1 MQGILFEEPTVLE
14 FAFVTV
20 LMGGWTAWRTGKSA
34 AEGWSGYGT
43 LVIYTLL
50 LGVAIRF
57 IHHALFNGSML
68 TLQFYTVDTVILL
81 LFATAGYRYLPY
93 EADDQKLLL
102 ALREGFALFVEG
114 KTIEGIPA
122 PALQNADDG

>member
-14 FAFVTV
+14 FALITV

-34 AEGWSGYGT
+34 AEGWSKYST

-68 TLQFYTVDTVILL
+68 TLQYYAVDTVILL
-81 LFATAGYRYLPY
+81 LFATAGYRYYRTKQMTNNYYWLY
-93 EADDQKLLL
+93 EKASPFSWK
-102 ALREGFALFVEG
+102 A
-114 KTIEGIPA
+114 K
-122 PALQNADDG
+122 